1 MRMKTLADLRKNA
14 GFTQDSLAR
23 VLGVATALVSK
34 WEQGVQ
40 MPNYDNLRKIKNALH
55 CEYNQLLEE

>member
-1 MRMKTLADLRKNA
+1 MRMKTLAELRKNA

>member
-1 MRMKTLADLRKNA
+1 MRMKTLAELRKNA
-14 GFTQDSLAR
+14 VFTQDSLAR